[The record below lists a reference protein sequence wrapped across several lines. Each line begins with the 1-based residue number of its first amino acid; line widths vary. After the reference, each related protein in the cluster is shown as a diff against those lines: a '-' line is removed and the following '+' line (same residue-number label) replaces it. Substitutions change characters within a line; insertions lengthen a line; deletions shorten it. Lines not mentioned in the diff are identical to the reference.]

1 MWFLYNHRV
10 ARALIILISIS
21 ICAIDLRT
29 HRIPNL
35 LTALLA
41 VLLLIDSNPSS
52 IFVALPIVF
61 ITLAVGYLGKIG
73 AGDVKL
79 FLALLLTSTSI
90 ILSVRY
96 FLGMALVSGILVVA
110 SLILWGSRG
119 KMIAFAP
126 ALLLPFLDLY
136 LAI

>member
-1 MWFLYNHRV
+1 V
-10 ARALIILISIS
+10 ARALIILVSIS
-21 ICAIDLRT
+21 ICVIDLRS

-35 LTALLA
+35 LTVLLA
-41 VLLLIDSNPSS
+41 VLLLIDPQPSS
-52 IFVALPIVF
+52 IIAALPVLF
-61 ITLAVGYLGKIG
+61 IALLVGYLGKIG
-73 AGDVKL
+73 AGDLKL
-79 FLALLLTSTSI
+79 FLTLLLTSTSI
-90 ILSVRY
+90 VLNTRY

-110 SLILWGSRG
+110 SLILRGSRG